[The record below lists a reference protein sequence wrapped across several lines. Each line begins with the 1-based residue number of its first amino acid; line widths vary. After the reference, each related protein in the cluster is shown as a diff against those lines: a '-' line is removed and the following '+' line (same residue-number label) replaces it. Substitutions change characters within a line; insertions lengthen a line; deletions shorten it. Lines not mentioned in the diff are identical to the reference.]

1 MLLLKQVMAYA
12 FRNQCPQ
19 CEQFPPPHESQDGS
33 DMPETALPPLS
44 AKKTES
50 LRLVCFP
57 PQTAHGMG
65 ASD

>member
-1 MLLLKQVMAYA
+1 
-12 FRNQCPQ
+12 
-19 CEQFPPPHESQDGS
+19 
-33 DMPETALPPLS
+33 MPETALPPLS

-65 ASD
+65 ASDELIGRMVSNTFSQSWQTYS